1 MTKLSDRFVQFE
13 VNESKRD
20 CRTLFIRRKYWTNR
34 DSGNRLVLPL
44 FITPPKD
51 QQPILM

>member
-1 MTKLSDRFVQFE
+1 MNLNGIVE
-13 VNESKRD
+13 HP
-20 CRTLFIRRKYWTNR
+20 RRKYWTNR